1 MQPNQMNFNDPSGR
15 PFVPPQSRGN
25 YKTELCK
32 FYLNGTCPY
41 NQKCSFAHGQQE
53 LKEKQFTSSGSS

>member
-32 FYLNGTCPY
+32 FYLSGTCPY
-41 NQKCSFAHGQQE
+41 N
-53 LKEKQFTSSGSS
+53 